1 MMKRPPKDVGK
12 ALDAGYQPMFM
23 TGPEIKENFA
33 PFRGDKQ
40 IVKKPDTEDTS
51 QNTHR
56 EETNSEMWD
65 RKLAESKQT
74 GAQRFGKEA
83 FERVGNAWRTLSG
96 PTLANRGISANTSI
110 ESVAKTKGLP
120 GHVSLQAEPDWK
132 TGKREV
138 LGGHHRIALS
148 AEQFKNHIFP
158 VKYYDS
164 ISDATGDKGYM

>member
-23 TGPEIKENFA
+23 TGPEIKENFV
-33 PFRGDKQ
+33 PLRGDKRV
-40 IVKKPDTEDTS
+40 IKKPDAEITKQHVDFLQPN

-56 EETNSEMWD
+56 EETDSEMWD

-74 GAQRFGKEA
+74 GEERHGELA
-83 FERVGNAWRTLSG
+83 FHLGE
-96 PTLANRGISANTSI
+96 PQKRGITRGSTL
-110 ESVAKTKGLP
+110 EGVAQHRGLP

-132 TGKREV
+132 TGKREI

-148 AEQFKNHIFP
+148 SEQFKNHIFP

-164 ISDATGDKGYM
+164 ISDAARDKGYT